1 MAENIAS
8 QVSIVN
14 TVEAMQ
20 LAVDEFSEHV
30 EGCNVPFKQN
40 IMEKVKVLKQTD
52 VVTLTERVEELKGDE
67 GSELGKLHLIYRD
80 KKRKAHEMEA
90 QRDRNHEIIEGSVEQ
105 WRYLNKVKKLF
116 GHWRDV

>member
-90 QRDRNHEIIEGSVEQ
+90 QVSR
-105 WRYLNKVKKLF
+105 
-116 GHWRDV
+116 